1 MASELGVQTI
11 QHTNGTD
18 ALTIG
23 STGVITTQQAM
34 YPKGLT
40 YWPAFIAT
48 GDSNAWATGQSADT
62 LLPFDTVTSGNA
74 YDNGNDFDTT
84 NKRYVAPISG
94 LYSMSFCIYAAATSS
109 SNGFLFRINGTK
121 LTGYNS
127 LKFHTYS
134 DGSDDNTQSMT
145 LPLNL
150 NAGDYVD
157 IVCSVNGTDF
167 YIGHSTFSGYYIGG

>member
-1 MASELGVQTI
+1 MTSILKVDTI
-11 QHTNGTD
+11 QNSTGTD
-18 ALTIG
+18 ALSIDASG
-23 STGVITTQQAM
+23 NVTTQQAM

-48 GDSNAWATGQSADT
+48 GNTSSWSTGNSADT
-62 LLPFDTVTSGNA
+62 VVAFNSVTNGQA
-74 YDNGNDFDTT
+74 YDNGSDFDTT

-127 LKFHTYS
+127 IKFHTYG
-134 DGSDDNTQSMT
+134 DGADDNTQSMT
-145 LPLNL
+145 LPMNL
-150 NAGDYVD
+150 TAGDYVD
-157 IVCSVNGTDF
+157 IVCSVNNTDY
-167 YIGHSTFSGYYIGG
+167 YIAHSTFSGYYIGG